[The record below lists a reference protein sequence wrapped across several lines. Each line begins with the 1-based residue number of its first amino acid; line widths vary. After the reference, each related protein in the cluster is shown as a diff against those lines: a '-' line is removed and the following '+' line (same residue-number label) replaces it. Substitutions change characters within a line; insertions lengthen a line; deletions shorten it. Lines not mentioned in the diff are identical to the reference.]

1 MIREMLSNTW
11 FWALAGLFLMA
22 AEIILPGIYLMFV
35 GGAALV
41 IAVLFWLVP
50 GFPIWLAA
58 VIFVSLVVAGILW
71 GRHLSRTQ
79 DGEQAQALNDRGSL
93 LVGRSAVLLSVTTP
107 GQGTVK
113 VGDTTWRA
121 KWSGVDPKPGDV
133 MTIDG
138 VDSTTLNVSGPSAD
152 T

>member
-58 VIFVSLVVAGILW
+58 VIFVSLVVVGILW

-93 LVGRSAVLLSVTTP
+93 LVGRAAVLVSVTTP

-121 KWSGVDPKPGDV
+121 KWSGNDPAPGDV

-138 VDSTTLNVSGPSAD
+138 VDSTTLKVSLP
-152 T
+152 TEET

>member
-58 VIFVSLVVAGILW
+58 VIFVSLVVVGILW

-93 LVGRSAVLLSVTTP
+93 LVGRAAVLVSVTTP

-121 KWSGVDPKPGDV
+121 KWSGNDPAPGDV

-138 VDSTTLNVSGPSAD
+138 VDSTTLKVALP
-152 T
+152 TEET

>member
-22 AEIILPGIYLMFV
+22 AEIILPWYLLNV
-35 GGAALV
+35 CRGRSAGYRCSVLAGAG
-41 IAVLFWLVP
+41 VP
-50 GFPIWLAA
+50 DLLAA
-58 VIFVSLVVAGILW
+58 VIFVSLVVVGILW

-93 LVGRSAVLLSVTTP
+93 LVGRSAVLVSVTTP

-121 KWSGVDPKPGDV
+121 KWSGNDPTPGDV

-138 VDSTTLNVSGPSAD
+138 VDSTTLKVARPSEE

>member
-35 GGAALV
+35 GGSALV

-58 VIFVSLVVAGILW
+58 VVFVTLVVAGILW

-93 LVGRSAVLLSVTTP
+93 LVGRSAILVSVTTP

-121 KWSGVDPKPGDV
+121 KWSGDDPNPGDV
-133 MTIDG
+133 MTIEG
-138 VDSTTLNVSGPSAD
+138 VDSTTLKVLPPSDGA
-152 T
+152 

>member
-41 IAVLFWLVP
+41 VAVLFWLVP

-58 VIFVSLVVAGILW
+58 VIFVSLVVVGILW

-79 DGEQAQALNDRGSL
+79 DGEQAQALNDREACW
-93 LVGRSAVLLSVTTP
+93 LVARLFWSASQHQVREPSRLVTPRGGRN
-107 GQGTVK
+107 G
-113 VGDTTWRA
+113 RA
-121 KWSGVDPKPGDV
+121 MIRHPA
-133 MTIDG
+133 M
-138 VDSTTLNVSGPSAD
+138 
-152 T
+152 

>member
-58 VIFVSLVVAGILW
+58 VIFVSLGVVGILW

-93 LVGRSAVLLSVTTP
+93 LVGRAAVLVSVTTP
-107 GQGTVK
+107 GHGTVK

-121 KWSGVDPKPGDV
+121 KWTGNDPTPGDV

-138 VDSTTLNVSGPSAD
+138 VDSTTLKVSRPSEEN
-152 T
+152 